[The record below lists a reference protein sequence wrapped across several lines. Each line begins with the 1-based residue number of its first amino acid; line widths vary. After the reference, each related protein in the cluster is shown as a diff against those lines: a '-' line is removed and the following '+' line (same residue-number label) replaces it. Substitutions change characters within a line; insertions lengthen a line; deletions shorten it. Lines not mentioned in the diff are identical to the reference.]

1 MLFEPYVRFH
11 SLTEWSPTMKKLLT
25 RLTICF
31 LSMSTLLTHLSFRSG
46 NFFLIV
52 PFPDHC
58 LLVPFHKIKI
68 MFKVY
73 CHHPVGEQG
82 PNRLMTVEYITLT
95 VFIAY
100 SY

>member
-1 MLFEPYVRFH
+1 MLLEPYVRFH
-11 SLTEWSPTMKKLLT
+11 GFSEWSPTVKKQLT

-31 LSMSTLLTHLSFRSG
+31 LSMSTLLTHLGFRSG
-46 NFFLIV
+46 NFFLIA

-58 LLVPFHKIKI
+58 LLVHFHKI
-68 MFKVY
+68 VY

-95 VFIAY
+95 IFIAY